1 MKQRHLITGGIL
13 TGALVLST
21 NGFAAPGFAS
31 GDVNMRTGPGT
42 RYSVIT
48 MIPAG
53 APMQVFECG
62 SWCKVGYA
70 GTHGFVWA
78 NYVGGGYTDPAPR
91 AYYQPVPVYE
101 TPLYEAPSYDQNP
114 AISAYYP
121 DPWYEAHH
129 RRYVPRGHYR
139 RGDGA
144 YFEFNF

>member
-1 MKQRHLITGGIL
+1 MVQRLIIAGVL
-13 TGALVLST
+13 AGAFVLST
-21 NGFAAPGFAS
+21 NSLAAPGFAS
-31 GDVNMRTGPGT
+31 ADVNMRTGPGT
-42 RYSVIT
+42 HCSVIT

-53 APMQVFECG
+53 APIQVFECG

-70 GTHGFVWA
+70 GTYGFVSA
-78 NYVGGGYTDPAPR
+78 SYVGGGYTDPAPR